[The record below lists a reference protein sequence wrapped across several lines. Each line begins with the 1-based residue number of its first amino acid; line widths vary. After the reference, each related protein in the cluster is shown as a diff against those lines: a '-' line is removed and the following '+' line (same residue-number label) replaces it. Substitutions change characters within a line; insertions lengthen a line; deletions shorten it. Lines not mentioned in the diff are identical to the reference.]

1 MAGLALLTGLSG
13 NCSLTHLDLSG
24 CFLSD
29 ASTVHLA
36 SILEQNP
43 SVQSLNLCRNN
54 IGSAGGRELAR
65 GLAVAASNPEGQLRF
80 IALDENPLGQVG
92 CVTGG
97 GC

>member
-1 MAGLALLTGLSG
+1 MTFSTGLSG
-13 NCSLTHLDLSG
+13 NGSLTHLDLSG

-36 SILEQNP
+36 SVLEQNP
-43 SVQSLNLCRNN
+43 NIQSLDLCGNN

-65 GLAVAASNPEGQLRF
+65 GVAAAASNPEGRLRF

-92 CVTGG
+92 SHI
-97 GC
+97 